1 MRQFSYREKWK
12 KLLIPEIYKDG
23 AWGNNSGR
31 YPGVGEKNQ
40 PGDGRAGE
48 IAEDIKEKILE
59 GNIEADKKFG
69 FVEKGE
75 RSVDVDVMDM
85 ECRQN

>member
-48 IAEDIKEKILE
+48 ILNILH
-59 GNIEADKKFG
+59 I
-69 FVEKGE
+69 
-75 RSVDVDVMDM
+75 R
-85 ECRQN
+85 